1 MTDEVVLT
9 DEMTTRKGVE
19 CIYTEYLSTWHVFL
33 MLKFMSRLITR
44 KTRTSTNDV

>member
-19 CIYTEYLSTWHVFL
+19 CIYTEYLSINIQCMACISYANIHVQID
-33 MLKFMSRLITR
+33 LKE
-44 KTRTSTNDV
+44 D